1 MNETKPKKE
10 RKVRW
15 GLLIVIGLFLGL
27 ILCVGTVAG
36 GIAALSAEADPD
48 NQYLQQLAVVPV
60 LNLVI
65 PPEKRSR
72 AILSHYLKA
81 LEDGDNRET
90 LRYQPFEYSV
100 NSQVTVDDMSYV
112 GYLDLT
118 TSATG
123 ARQDSSLTLNSN
135 ESMDMGG
142 ITTEVDLE
150 TVLDDDTLYFKLNE
164 FPSSILS
171 SLSTYSL
178 FSTMSTT
185 IEEDISSDSLD
196 SSLDMPPDY
205 STMMDS
211 VSGLQDDLTG
221 QWFSADVKDLF
232 ADSDLEFIGNMELK
246 QSQEDAAVAA
256 VLTLLDQE
264 RAEYIGTEK
273 IQGQLTY
280 HYRYDITK
288 QDVTET
294 LIALGDA
301 VGEQL
306 DRTSAMD
313 ISDALFEEV
322 DSLNLD
328 LWFNDTFTTVK
339 VENSYLL
346 EGEEDSTF
354 GSVTSEVSVVIWNIG
369 KNQSIDV
376 PEDAEDIVDYV
387 SNYLDL

>member
-1 MNETKPKKE
+1 
-10 RKVRW
+10 
-15 GLLIVIGLFLGL
+15 
-27 ILCVGTVAG
+27 
-36 GIAALSAEADPD
+36 
-48 NQYLQQLAVVPV
+48 
-60 LNLVI
+60 VI